1 LQPSSCSSP
10 TLDKFKWNGW
20 GYADT
25 EFAIAEQG
33 EAYLTGSRYQSGT
46 TFPLFILFVA
56 GALPHVRS
64 WVESELGID
73 MKVVAPS
80 GPPPKGI
87 PQPVTN
93 DQVLRELEAL
103 GVKMSFDN
111 MDRLHHAHG
120 HTAMVC
126 PFYRCLTSGNLQ
138 APLWLAVR

>member
-1 LQPSSCSSP
+1 MCSSP

-25 EFAIAEQG
+25 EFAITEQS
-33 EAYLTGSRYQSGT
+33 EAYLTGSRYPSGKRGS
-46 TFPLFILFVA
+46 FFFDFEA

-93 DQVLRELEAL
+93 EKVLKELERL

-120 HTAMVC
+120 HTAMVSLFC
-126 PFYRCLTSGNLQ
+126 RKNSRTNFAGNIQTS
-138 APLWLAVR
+138 LWLAFR